1 MIVHFVGAGPGDP
14 ELLTLKA
21 ERLLTTCRICIYA
34 GSLVS
39 PGVLTLIPAEAEKHD
54 SAGMSHEEVIAV
66 CKEARDRGIDVVRL
80 HSGDP
85 SIYGATREQMNAL
98 DALAIP
104 YDVCPGVS
112 SFQAAA
118 AALCTE
124 LTAPEV
130 SQTIVL
136 TRAAGRTP
144 LPEAQELDR
153 IARTQAT
160 LCIFLSVGKIAEIA
174 ATLAAHYGPDCPA
187 AVVFRASWPDELHY
201 PRDTG
206 RHCPEDRGGGNPRNG
221 HDRRGKGAGPR
232 YPGLQALRRRLYPRF
247 PGREPRHEDRP
258 HHPVRRRGKAPGPA
272 RRPVAGGA
280 ALRSRIGLAGSRRPP
295 SASRRSPS

>member
-21 ERLLTTCRICIYA
+21 ARLLAGCRICIYA

-39 PGVLTLIPAEAEKHD
+39 PGVLALIPEAAERHD
-54 SAGMSHEEVIAV
+54 SAKMSHDEVVAV
-66 CKEARDRGIDVVRL
+66 YRDARERGIDVVRL

-98 DALAIP
+98 DALGVP

-118 AALCTE
+118 AALKTE

-136 TRAAGRTP
+136 TRTAGRTP
-144 LPEAQELDR
+144 LPAEQELDR
-153 IARTQAT
+153 IARTHAT
-160 LCIFLSVGKIAEIA
+160 LCIFLSIDKIREVA
-174 ATLAAHYGPDCPA
+174 ATLASHYGADCPA
-187 AVVFRASWPDELHY
+187 AVVHRASWPEERVIRGTLADIAARTEPEGIRATALIVVGRALG
-201 PRDTG
+201 RDIPASKLYDVAFSHG
-206 RHCPEDRGGGNPRNG
+206 FRE
-221 HDRRGKGAGPR
+221 GKTP
-232 YPGLQALRRRLYPRF
+232 
-247 PGREPRHEDRP
+247 
-258 HHPVRRRGKAPGPA
+258 
-272 RRPVAGGA
+272 
-280 ALRSRIGLAGSRRPP
+280 
-295 SASRRSPS
+295 